1 VPGATK
7 NGPLDALSSPG
18 VALFRDDA
26 LLCYAPA
33 MRLAALALVLNLV
46 VALCA
51 GAESPTPE
59 AILKSYLGALK
70 DGDYPT
76 AYSLISKAMRQGK
89 DQEAWI
95 EETKS
100 FMAFA
105 DVKIFDYT
113 VYPGKIDGDTAK
125 VPNILESQDRFVNAL
140 GLTEHELYTLVRE
153 DGVWKVDAQL
163 LLEPGEVAKW
173 FPTKP
178 PEEAAK

>member
-1 VPGATK
+1 MRVAVMSVP
-7 NGPLDALSSPG
+7 
-18 VALFRDDA
+18 
-26 LLCYAPA
+26 
-33 MRLAALALVLNLV
+33 LVLA

-51 GAESPTPE
+51 GAESASPE
-59 AILKSYLGALK
+59 AVLKIYLEALK
-70 DGDYPT
+70 QGDYPA
-76 AYSLISKAMRQGK
+76 AYSHISKAMRQGK
-89 DQEAWI
+89 DEDAWI

-105 DVKIFDYT
+105 DVKIFEYT
-113 VYPGKIDGDTAK
+113 VYPGKVDGDTAQ

-163 LLEPGEVAKW
+163 LLEPAEVSKW

-178 PEEAAK
+178 PNDEAK